1 MLTVKD
7 KQREED
13 ERIAK
18 VLALGRT
25 ACPKCQVPYQPGRF
39 HRPYFICPSCGH
51 RWSENPVTAL
61 GRFLEQLDTDHPWD
75 WFFTG
80 TLANPISPAGAHYM
94 FTRYV
99 QGIQRQMAQDQI
111 GKPACGTD
119 YSEVDGQPSILK
131 FRVFTP
137 YAFRADEYGPLG
149 GRFHLHALIGNVS
162 TVTRF
167 CGERLGKRVWG
178 KLCCAV
184 HRWPC
189 GYARIFPYDPSLGAR
204 FYLSK
209 YVTKALGDYDLIGIE
224 PGQPILR
231 KCGHEKQD

>member
-1 MLTVKD
+1 LVTVKD
-7 KQREED
+7 KKRDEV

-18 VLALGRT
+18 VIALGDT
-25 ACPKCQVPYQPGRF
+25 SCPKCQAPYRRGKF
-39 HRPYFICPSCGH
+39 KRPYFICACCGH
-51 RWSENPVTAL
+51 RWSENPVTDAL
-61 GRFLEQLDTDHPWD
+61 GRFLEELHGHHPWD

-80 TLANPISPAGAHYM
+80 TFAKPISPAGAHYM
-94 FTRYV
+94 FSRYLET
-99 QGIQRQMAQDQI
+99 IQRQMTREQI

-119 YSEVDGQPSILK
+119 YSAADGQPSILK

-149 GRFHLHALIGNVS
+149 GRFHLHALIGNVK

-167 CGERLGKRVWG
+167 CGQLLRQGDWG
-178 KLCCAV
+178 KPCCAL
-184 HRWPC
+184 HLWSC
-189 GYARIFPYDPSLGAR
+189 GYARIFPYEPSLGAR

-209 YVTKALGDYDLIGIE
+209 YVTKALGDYDLIGID

-231 KCGHEKQD
+231 N